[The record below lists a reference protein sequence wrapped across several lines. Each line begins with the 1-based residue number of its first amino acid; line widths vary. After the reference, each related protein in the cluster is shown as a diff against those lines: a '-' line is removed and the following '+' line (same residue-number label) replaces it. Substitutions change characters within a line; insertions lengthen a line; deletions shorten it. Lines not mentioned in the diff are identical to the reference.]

1 MSEQS
6 IINESLWFI
15 KIRSFENQT
24 SDSIEVILSL
34 VKEKLLKQFNLIY
47 DFNKSTDS
55 NFSKLE
61 VSAINEY
68 KLFYLFN
75 LGSKHKFIDDKQ
87 FFDEM
92 YRLVNFEEKDF
103 SIIVGILENSGAE
116 IRNPFP
122 G

>member
-24 SDSIEVILSL
+24 SDSIEVILS
-34 VKEKLLKQFNLIY
+34 LIY